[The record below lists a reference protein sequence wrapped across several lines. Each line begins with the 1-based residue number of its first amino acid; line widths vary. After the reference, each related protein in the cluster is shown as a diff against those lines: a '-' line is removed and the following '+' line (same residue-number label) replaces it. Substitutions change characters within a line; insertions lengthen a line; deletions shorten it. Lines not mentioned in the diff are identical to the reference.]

1 MKFLLDTNTCIY
13 IIKNKPPQV
22 LQKFQTFN
30 VSDIGISS
38 ITVAELEYGVYKSQ
52 RQQKNKLALTQ
63 FLILLEIVPFDETS
77 TQLYGQIR
85 AELERK
91 GTVIGAMD
99 MLIASQA
106 MSLGL
111 TLVTN
116 NIKEFSRI
124 PGLVLEN
131 WVENN

>member
-22 LQKFQTFN
+22 LHKFQTFN
-30 VSDIGISS
+30 ISDIGISS

-52 RQQKNKLALTQ
+52 RQEKNKLALTQ
-63 FLILLEIVPFDETS
+63 FLIPLEIVNFDENCTN
-77 TQLYGQIR
+77 LYGKIR
-85 AELERK
+85 TELENK
-91 GTVIGAMD
+91 GIVIGAMD

-111 TLVTN
+111 TLVTK
-116 NIKEFSRI
+116 ILKSFHEY
-124 PGLVLEN
+124 LV
-131 WVENN
+131 

>member
-1 MKFLLDTNTCIY
+1 MRFLLDTNTCIY

-22 LQKFQTFN
+22 FQKFQTLN
-30 VSDIGISS
+30 ISDIGISS
-38 ITVAELEYGVYKSQ
+38 ITIAELEYGVYKSQ
-52 RQQKNKLALTQ
+52 HREKNKLALTQ
-63 FLILLEIVPFDETS
+63 FLIPLEIVPFDDKS
-77 TQLYGQIR
+77 TLLYGQIR

-124 PGLVLEN
+124 AGLVLEN
-131 WVENN
+131 WVEQN

>member
-22 LQKFQTFN
+22 LQKFQTLN
-30 VSDIGISS
+30 ISDIGISS

-52 RQQKNKLALTQ
+52 RQEKNKLALTQ
-63 FLILLEIVPFDETS
+63 FLIPLEIVSFDEIS

-85 AELERK
+85 AELEKK

>member
-1 MKFLLDTNTCIY
+1 MRFLLDTNICIY

-22 LQKFQTFN
+22 LAKFQTLDI
-30 VSDIGISS
+30 SDVGISS

-52 RQQKNKLALTQ
+52 RQEQNRVALSQ
-63 FLILLEIVPFDETS
+63 FLIPLEILPFDEQA
-77 TQLYGQIR
+77 TQIYGRIR
-85 AELERK
+85 AELERQ
-91 GTVIGAMD
+91 GIVIGSMD

-106 MSLGL
+106 ISLGL

-116 NIKEFSRI
+116 NVRELSRI

-131 WVENN
+131 WAV